1 MQTGRRQKM
10 HLESKH
16 DEGTSPSWALA
27 RWLLLSLL
35 LTGLCWTETQAAATA
50 PEEGV
55 ALALVYDTSGSMR
68 EAVRT
73 ANGQRAAKYVVG
85 NRALEQIVRRI
96 EQFATNQATPRNVQA
111 GLYIFQGNGSREAVA
126 FSRFKASNFLDWLK
140 SYRGP
145 DSGTPLGTTLENASR
160 AVLASNLSQ
169 KHILVITDGINTVG
183 PDPASV
189 VPQIQK
195 TAAKKQSAV
204 FVHFIAF
211 DIDAKVF
218 APLKKMGVTVVGAA
232 DEVQLQ
238 QQLEFIL
245 EEKILLEKDD
255 KK

>member
-1 MQTGRRQKM
+1 MHFWQLPPTWPRRIWF
-10 HLESKH
+10 LFV
-16 DEGTSPSWALA
+16 LA
-27 RWLLLSLL
+27 
-35 LTGLCWTETQAAATA
+35 GLCGLATNVAEGA
-50 PEEGV
+50 PQPQEGV

-68 EAVRT
+68 EAVTT
-73 ANGQRAAKYVVG
+73 AKGERAAKYIVG

-96 EQFATNQATPRNVQA
+96 EQFATNQAVPRNVQA
-111 GLYIFQGNGSREAVA
+111 GLYIFQGTGSREAVP
-126 FSRFKASNFLDWLK
+126 FGRFQASNFLNWLK
-140 SYRGP
+140 TYRGP
-145 DSGTPLGTTLENASR
+145 DSGTPLGTTLEAASR

-169 KHILVITDGINTVG
+169 KHILVVTDGANTVG
-183 PDPASV
+183 PDPASI

-195 TAAKKQSAV
+195 AAAKKQSTL
-204 FVHFIAF
+204 FVHFVAF

-232 DEVQLQ
+232 DEAQLQ